1 MSRRFRFTPEARS
14 DLRKI
19 LLDIAADNPD
29 SAERLRMEFHDMLHR
44 LAKTPGMGHHREELL
59 DRRDRFWAF
68 YSYVICYAWQKRPI
82 QIVAV
87 VHGARDLA
95 AFFDARAAAD

>member
-1 MSRRFRFTPEARS
+1 MTRRFRFTPGARA

-19 LLDIAADNPD
+19 LLDIAAENPD
-29 SAERLRMEFHDMLHR
+29 SAERLRLEFYELLHR
-44 LAKTPGMGHHREELL
+44 VAKSPAMGHRREELL
-59 DRRDRFWAF
+59 DSRYRFWTF
-68 YSYVICYAWQKRPI
+68 YSYVICYIWQKKPM

-95 AFFDARAAAD
+95 AFFGTRAPRD